1 VSARAVPFCRAP
13 LIVAGL
19 LWPLFALQ
27 LLPRADIETAGQSC
41 PIDGVASALE
51 QTLGSESRTIMAI
64 ADYGPRILYLTGHSV
79 LSIPNHRPQPGFAA
93 TYQALTARDDAV
105 ARAILADHGVDLI
118 LLCPSAVERSIFTPA
133 DGGDGHLYQRLV
145 DDPPPPWLRLLRLAE
160 EGVPIANARVFQVR
174 RDPAIAAQT
183 GGEGF

>member
-1 VSARAVPFCRAP
+1 

-19 LWPLFALQ
+19 LWPLFILQ
-27 LLPRADIETAGQSC
+27 LLPRANIETAGQSC
-41 PIDGVASALE
+41 PIDGIASALE
-51 QTLGSESRTIMAI
+51 QTLGSESRTIMAF
-64 ADYGPRILYLTGHSV
+64 ADYGPRILYLTGHNV

-105 ARAILADHGVDLI
+105 ARSILADHGVDLI

-145 DDPPPPWLRLLRLAE
+145 DDPPPPWLRLLTLAD
-160 EGVPIANARVFQVR
+160 EGAPIANARVFQVR
-174 RDPAIAAQT
+174 RDPAIAAQS
-183 GGEGF
+183 GDPSF